1 VVAEEPV
8 SAGEFPDRG
17 ILWLRWNDET
27 AQLIERKARP
37 VLVFIADPDGT
48 VAPFLREIFRRMPQD
63 AKLRN
68 LLHEFYP
75 ALFLEAG
82 EIPEPLRLLGA
93 GTGYHIG
100 ILSPSGLTPMVIFD
114 LHRDPNQVVDEIVL
128 VLERLMPVWQ

>member
-1 VVAEEPV
+1 MVEEPG
-8 SAGEFPDRG
+8 SAAGFPDQG

-27 AQLIERKARP
+27 AQLIDKKGRP

-48 VAPFLREIFRRMPQD
+48 VFPFLREIFRLMPQD

-68 LLHEFYP
+68 LLHEFYS

-100 ILSPSGLTPMVIFD
+100 ILSPSGLTPMVTFD
-114 LHRDPNQVVDEIVL
+114 LHRDPKQVVDEIVL